1 MRIPARPA
9 SRSADNGLCPMRDAR
24 SDRAVMAGVSVKTR
38 GVVACIH
45 NVARVHPVHAGEY
58 RRIIS

>member
-1 MRIPARPA
+1 M
-9 SRSADNGLCPMRDAR
+9 SA
-24 SDRAVMAGVSVKTR
+24 RAVMAGVSVKTS

-45 NVARVHPVHAGEY
+45 NVAQVHPVHAGEY